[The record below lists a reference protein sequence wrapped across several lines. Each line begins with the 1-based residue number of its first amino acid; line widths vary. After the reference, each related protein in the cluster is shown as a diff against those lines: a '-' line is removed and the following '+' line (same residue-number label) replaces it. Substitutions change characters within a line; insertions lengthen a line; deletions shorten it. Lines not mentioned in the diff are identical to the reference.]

1 MQDRKS
7 NLEEYLERI
16 RTAIIENRVVVFA
29 ADCEVFYEGRGMS
42 RLGRGERLIVYKPDG
57 VVLIHRPTGYE
68 PVNWQPPGTIISIS
82 IKENY
87 GLMRV
92 VRRGP
97 REVLEIKIYKVK
109 GLAAWK
115 LRDTAVFEEAGS
127 ERDMREAVLQ
137 KPELIEPGLKILKSE
152 YPVSAGFIDILAEDS
167 KGRLTIIEL
176 KRKKASL
183 DAVLQL
189 KRYIEAIKRMTGRSS
204 SEVRGVLAAPSI
216 SREAYKALRRL
227 DLEFKELKPEECLK
241 IVKANKANRLAV

>member
-1 MQDRKS
+1 MRENKQY
-7 NLEEYLERI
+7 LEESLEQI
-16 RTAIIENRVVVFA
+16 KDAIIGKSVVVFA
-29 ADCEVFYEGRGMS
+29 ADCEVYYEGRGTS
-42 RLGRGERLIVYKPDG
+42 RLGRGERLIVCKPDG

-68 PVNWQPPGTIISIS
+68 PVNWQPPGTIISVS
-82 IKENY
+82 VKKDY

-92 VRRGP
+92 IRRSP

-137 KPELIEPGLKILKSE
+137 KPELIEHGLKVLKSE
-152 YPVSAGFIDILAEDS
+152 YPVSAGFIDVLAEDS

-189 KRYIEAIKRMTGRSS
+189 KRYVEAVKRATGRSS

-216 SREAYKALRRL
+216 SPDAYKALKSL
-227 DLEFKELKPEECLK
+227 NLEFKELKPEECLK